1 MNASVVKR
9 SEGHSAV
16 AAAAYRAGEKLT
28 EERTGE
34 VHDYSRRGGVNAS
47 EILAPPGSPAW
58 ALSRETLWNRV
69 ESAERRQDAQVA
81 REIRVAIPCE
91 LSRDAGR
98 DLVRDYVRR
107 EFVDRGMVAD
117 VAWHDEDGPN
127 PHSHILLT
135 MRRIEHEDFGKKAR
149 EWNGREPILG
159 WREAWADCANQA
171 LAAHGSHE
179 RIDHRTL
186 EAQRVDAE
194 ARGDHEAALR
204 LDRPPTMHRG
214 KVLTHRPAEAAPDRH
229 LRFADA
235 EAERLMAIGLAAR
248 VTSEAAAQTRLGREL
263 DAAIGEVLD
272 AIPAETRAERLA
284 NVRQPP
290 AVTPLPTPPVIER
303 DVLMAE
309 VARRQADRENRELID
324 AIPAE
329 TRAERLAN
337 VRQPPAVTPL
347 PTPPVIER
355 DVLMAEVARRQADR
369 ENRELIDAIP
379 AETRA
384 ERLANVRRPP
394 EQRPLPR
401 PPEIQR
407 DVLMAEV
414 ARREKER
421 IDAAE
426 VARRETERV
435 AAAKAAA
442 AAEREAERVAAAEA
456 KRVAAAKA
464 AAAAE
469 REAERVAAAEAAKAA
484 EREEQIAAAARA
496 AELKR
501 AFQWAAADTSADTR
515 QAASDLVATQPAGL
529 PLDRV
534 DVALYGRHSAP
545 DDHRYA
551 ERLDIGHG
559 AVLDIGTLRRDLE
572 ADILDHA
579 TKIPRGRGRSAVPP
593 VRPDTVADAVIAMV
607 ERIQAAAD
615 RLLARILD
623 RVLPDREAPTL
634 TAPAHAA
641 APTVERGSAQGGGR
655 ETGGPPP
662 RDVGAPPD
670 HDTGRSAPRP
680 PGLLPG
686 GVGVDDKDAEAPEID
701 RGDGYEAGGATKVA
715 RPDLDTPAQDIEP
728 G

>member
-1 MNASVVKR
+1 MAICHMNASVVKR

-324 AIPAE
+324 AIPE
-329 TRAERLAN
+329 
-337 VRQPPAVTPL
+337 
-347 PTPPVIER
+347 
-355 DVLMAEVARRQADR
+355 
-369 ENRELIDAIP
+369 
-379 AETRA
+379 ETRA

>member
-1 MNASVVKR
+1 
-9 SEGHSAV
+9 
-16 AAAAYRAGEKLT
+16 
-28 EERTGE
+28 
-34 VHDYSRRGGVNAS
+34 
-47 EILAPPGSPAW
+47 
-58 ALSRETLWNRV
+58 
-69 ESAERRQDAQVA
+69 
-81 REIRVAIPCE
+81 
-91 LSRDAGR
+91 
-98 DLVRDYVRR
+98 
-107 EFVDRGMVAD
+107 
-117 VAWHDEDGPN
+117 
-127 PHSHILLT
+127 
-135 MRRIEHEDFGKKAR
+135 
-149 EWNGREPILG
+149 
-159 WREAWADCANQA
+159 
-171 LAAHGSHE
+171 
-179 RIDHRTL
+179 
-186 EAQRVDAE
+186 
-194 ARGDHEAALR
+194 
-204 LDRPPTMHRG
+204 
-214 KVLTHRPAEAAPDRH
+214 
-229 LRFADA
+229 
-235 EAERLMAIGLAAR
+235 
-248 VTSEAAAQTRLGREL
+248 
-263 DAAIGEVLD
+263 
-272 AIPAETRAERLA
+272 
-284 NVRQPP
+284 
-290 AVTPLPTPPVIER
+290 
-303 DVLMAE
+303 
-309 VARRQADRENRELID
+309 
-324 AIPAE
+324 
-329 TRAERLAN
+329 
-337 VRQPPAVTPL
+337 
-347 PTPPVIER
+347 
-355 DVLMAEVARRQADR
+355 MAEVARRQADR

>member
-324 AIPAE
+324 AIPE
-329 TRAERLAN
+329 
-337 VRQPPAVTPL
+337 
-347 PTPPVIER
+347 
-355 DVLMAEVARRQADR
+355 
-369 ENRELIDAIP
+369 
-379 AETRA
+379 ETRA

>member
-1 MNASVVKR
+1 MAICHMNASVVKR

-324 AIPAE
+324 AIPE
-329 TRAERLAN
+329 
-337 VRQPPAVTPL
+337 
-347 PTPPVIER
+347 
-355 DVLMAEVARRQADR
+355 
-369 ENRELIDAIP
+369 
-379 AETRA
+379 ETRA

-641 APTVERGSAQGGGR
+641 APTFERGSAQGGGR

>member
-1 MNASVVKR
+1 MAIYHMNASVVKR

-324 AIPAE
+324 AIPE
-329 TRAERLAN
+329 
-337 VRQPPAVTPL
+337 
-347 PTPPVIER
+347 
-355 DVLMAEVARRQADR
+355 
-369 ENRELIDAIP
+369 
-379 AETRA
+379 ETRA

-469 REAERVAAAEAAKAA
+469 REAERVAAAAAAKAA

-641 APTVERGSAQGGGR
+641 APTVERGSAQGGG
-655 ETGGPPP
+655 
-662 RDVGAPPD
+662 
-670 HDTGRSAPRP
+670 GRR
-680 PGLLPG
+680 
-686 GVGVDDKDAEAPEID
+686 
-701 RGDGYEAGGATKVA
+701 VA
-715 RPDLDTPAQDIEP
+715 RPRGT
-728 G
+728 

>member
-1 MNASVVKR
+1 M
-9 SEGHSAV
+9 
-16 AAAAYRAGEKLT
+16 
-28 EERTGE
+28 
-34 VHDYSRRGGVNAS
+34 HDYSRRGGVNAS

-324 AIPAE
+324 AIPE
-329 TRAERLAN
+329 
-337 VRQPPAVTPL
+337 
-347 PTPPVIER
+347 
-355 DVLMAEVARRQADR
+355 
-369 ENRELIDAIP
+369 
-379 AETRA
+379 ETRA

-426 VARRETERV
+426 VARRETE
-435 AAAKAAA
+435 
-442 AAEREAERVAAAEA
+442 
-456 KRVAAAKA
+456 RVAAAKA

-641 APTVERGSAQGGGR
+641 APTVERGSAQGGG
-655 ETGGPPP
+655 
-662 RDVGAPPD
+662 
-670 HDTGRSAPRP
+670 GRR
-680 PGLLPG
+680 
-686 GVGVDDKDAEAPEID
+686 
-701 RGDGYEAGGATKVA
+701 VA
-715 RPDLDTPAQDIEP
+715 RPRGT
-728 G
+728 